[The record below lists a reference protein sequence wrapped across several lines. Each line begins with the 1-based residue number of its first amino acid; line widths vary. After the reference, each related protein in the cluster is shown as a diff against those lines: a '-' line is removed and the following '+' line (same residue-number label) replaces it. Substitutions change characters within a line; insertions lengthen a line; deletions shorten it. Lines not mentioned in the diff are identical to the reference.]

1 LALVFL
7 LEIGANKMFSAAA
20 AAAANDDDDDDDGG
34 GGGGGGGC
42 NYVRLT
48 IEALRA

>member
-1 LALVFL
+1 MFL

-20 AAAANDDDDDDDGG
+20 AAAANDDDDDDDDG

>member
-1 LALVFL
+1 MFL

>member
-1 LALVFL
+1 MFL

-20 AAAANDDDDDDDGG
+20 AAAANDDDDDG